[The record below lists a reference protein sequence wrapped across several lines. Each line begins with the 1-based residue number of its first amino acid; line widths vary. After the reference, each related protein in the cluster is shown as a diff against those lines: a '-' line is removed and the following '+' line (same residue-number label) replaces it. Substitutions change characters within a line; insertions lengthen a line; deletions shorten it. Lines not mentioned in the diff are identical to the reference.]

1 MLITEYLKA
10 IRLYVKKNN
19 HYLDQL
25 EITTVTCLHFSIP
38 QATF

>member
-10 IRLYVKKNN
+10 VRLYVKKNN

-25 EITTVTCLHFSIP
+25 EITTVIWF
-38 QATF
+38 TF